1 VVEFVF
7 SLPPKQK
14 IRNGWTKYV
23 LRNAMKGSIP
33 EPVRKN
39 RKKSG
44 TPIPQRRWMTD
55 LKEEIRSVLES
66 DKFRRR
72 EYFNQPVILNI
83 FDRYCSGRLNRLE
96 REYYA
101 DLLWRILNLEL
112 WLEIFFDPNDTVDQ

>member
-1 VVEFVF
+1 
-7 SLPPKQK
+7 
-14 IRNGWTKYV
+14 
-23 LRNAMKGSIP
+23 MKGSIP

-44 TPIPQRRWMTD
+44 TPIPQRRWMTE
-55 LKEEIRSVLES
+55 LKEEIRSVLKS

-72 EYFNQPVILNI
+72 EYFNQTVILNM